1 MPCVLVFRKYSTI
14 QGISICPGFTSAT
27 IADSGMA
34 SLVAAAMAI
43 IGQLITKA
51 SGSAAGCSM
60 PAGVCQVD
68 YRLLGWM
75 S

>member
-1 MPCVLVFRKYSTI
+1 MPCVLVFRKCSTI
-14 QGISICPGFTSAT
+14 QGISVRPGFTSAT
-27 IADSGMA
+27 MADSGMA

-43 IGQLITKA
+43 VGQLTTKA
-51 SGSAAGCSM
+51 SGSAVDYSM
-60 PAGVCQVD
+60 AAGVCQVD